1 MNKQLPGSPAARC
14 RCAHQKYPDSTKA
27 VLVPCASPS
36 FRNNT
41 LRAAQLAGKIFSP
54 NAKTLFSL
62 DWLPTVLERGKVF
75 RCQKWSANCV
85 MGLCP
90 LNPSKTE
97 APFRKGSTFGFLC
110 WKMQKDVLINSDRK
124 GNYQAQ
130 KHRFCPS

>member
-1 MNKQLPGSPAARC
+1 MPYNNAQELVWEKGHKHSWPALPSAQC
-14 RCAHQKYPDSTKA
+14 RCAPQNSFNSTKPA
-27 VLVPCASPS
+27 LVPCASLA

-54 NAKTLFSL
+54 NAKILFPF

-75 RCQKWSANCV
+75 GCQKLTANCV

-97 APFRKGSTFGFLC
+97 TSF
-110 WKMQKDVLINSDRK
+110 
-124 GNYQAQ
+124 
-130 KHRFCPS
+130 